1 MFWIFRKRFDF
12 YEMLADQAK
21 KSHETLQA
29 LVVYMDNHSKEMG
42 NRVASCEKEADVK
55 RTVLVEALNRSF
67 VTPFDRED
75 IHELSRAVD
84 DMADYAKTTVLEMA
98 LFEVP
103 PNPHLREMAVAM
115 ENGARILLEAL
126 LLLPEATRHNESIRE
141 LIIKVKKLENYIEK
155 IYRQALRE
163 LFVSS
168 DMIGILKTREIF
180 RHLSNAADRMDHA
193 ANVLGNILMKM
204 T

>member
-1 MFWIFRKRFDF
+1 
-12 YEMLADQAK
+12 
-21 KSHETLQA
+21 
-29 LVVYMDNHSKEMG
+29 
-42 NRVASCEKEADVK
+42 
-55 RTVLVEALNRSF
+55 
-67 VTPFDRED
+67 
-75 IHELSRAVD
+75 
-84 DMADYAKTTVLEMA
+84 
-98 LFEVP
+98 
-103 PNPHLREMAVAM
+103 
-115 ENGARILLEAL
+115 AL